1 MNKTVDERL
10 FEQIMRTPH
19 AVRRAMIDDRFGG
32 PFGEDGP
39 RGPHGCGPM
48 DGPGPKGPHGCGPM
62 DGPGPGAPHGCE
74 HGPMHPHGPMT
85 GPHPMRGPRPHRHM
99 RGPGGAFAQERMLDV
114 ISRFEGGVR
123 QKELTE
129 ELKIRPSSVSETISK
144 LEHDGY
150 VKRKVDPDDKR
161 ATLITLTEVG
171 EARAAELA
179 DERGAKLSKA
189 FEPLTDEEK
198 EQLIVLLAKLSDRG

>member
-1 MNKTVDERL
+1 MMNKTVDERL

-19 AVRRAMIDDRFGG
+19 AVRRAMIDDRFDI
-32 PFGEDGP
+32 PFGEDGA
-39 RGPHGCGPM
+39 RGQHGCGSM
-48 DGPGPKGPHGCGPM
+48 DGHGPRGMHGCVPMEGHGPRGM
-62 DGPGPGAPHGCE
+62 HG
-74 HGPMHPHGPMT
+74 HGPMP
-85 GPHPMRGPRPHRHM
+85 GPHPVRGPRPHRHM
-99 RGPGGAFAQERMLDV
+99 RGPHGAFAQERMLDV
-114 ISRFEGGVR
+114 ISRFDGGVR

-171 EARAAELA
+171 QARAAELA
-179 DERGAKLSKA
+179 DERGAKLSKV

-198 EQLIVLLAKLSDRG
+198 EQLILLLEKLSDRG

>member
-1 MNKTVDERL
+1 MNESAGNRPAEGSVMMNKTVDERL

-19 AVRRAMIDDRFGG
+19 AVRRAMIDDRFDI

-39 RGPHGCGPM
+39 RDQHGCVPM
-48 DGPGPKGPHGCGPM
+48 EGHGPGRMHG
-62 DGPGPGAPHGCE
+62 
-74 HGPMHPHGPMT
+74 HGPMP
-85 GPHPMRGPRPHRHM
+85 GPHPVRGPRPHRHM
-99 RGPGGAFAQERMLDV
+99 RGPHGAFAQERMLDV

-179 DERGAKLSKA
+179 DERGARLSKA

-198 EQLIVLLAKLSDRG
+198 EQLILLLEKLSDRG

>member
-1 MNKTVDERL
+1 
-10 FEQIMRTPH
+10 MRTPH
-19 AVRRAMIDDRFGG
+19 AVRRAMFDESFGG
-32 PFGEDGP
+32 PFGEEGPRGSHGCGPMGDHGP

-48 DGPGPKGPHGCGPM
+48 DGPGPRGMHG
-62 DGPGPGAPHGCE
+62 
-74 HGPMHPHGPMT
+74 HGPIP

-198 EQLIVLLAKLSDRG
+198 EQLILLLEKLSDRGED